1 MAQPQVL
8 TQSHVSARKKLHDKK
23 SHFENLVALVEDYG
37 IFTMDCEGNILDW
50 NLGAERMKGYSPDEI
65 IGRNFSTFFTDED
78 KATGHPARE
87 LEIAAEQGRFAEEG
101 WRICKDGSQ
110 IWASVNITAIRGDDG
125 GVIGFLK
132 ITRDLTELMRATES
146 LRQSE
151 ERFRLLLENIHDYAI
166 FMLDPEGHIIS
177 WNSGARRIK
186 GYEPEE
192 IIGRHFSTFY
202 PPEALALGTP
212 QTLLRQALRNGS
224 AEHEGWRMRKDGSL
238 FWGHVVLTALYDS
251 KRELRGFTK
260 ITRDLTDRREFQ
272 ELQESGRLKDVFL
285 ATLAHEL
292 RNPLAPMLPALEL
305 ISKAAGDS
313 EIIKRLSGMMSR
325 QVDQLSFLI
334 DELLDMSRLTSGK
347 ITLKKSRG
355 CLADVVATAVDS
367 VQPAAD
373 KRGHDFKVILPEGNV
388 EIEADTHRVSQII
401 TNLLSNAIRYT
412 PPGGV
417 IRLEVSIEAFP
428 MLRLSVRDNGKG
440 IPRSLHQQIFDLFNQ
455 GVNGSDEG
463 LGIGLTVVKYLV
475 EMHGGNITVNSE
487 EDGKGSEFIVSLP
500 ILVAEANEETREI
513 GRQDSGARRC
523 RKVLVA
529 DDGRN
534 AADILALFFQMEGME
549 TAVAYDGDEAVEIA
563 KSFQPDLILMDLGM
577 PVMSGYE
584 AARVMRNHL
593 KNVVLVALSGW
604 GADDDRRRS
613 SDAGFDL
620 HLLKPVAPAD
630 LRNLITQ
637 HFQSLS

>member
-1 MAQPQVL
+1 MAHTHVSTQP
-8 TQSHVSARKKLHDKK
+8 HGSARKNLDDKK
-23 SHFENLVALVEDYG
+23 SHFENLVSLVEDYA

-50 NLGAERMKGYSPDEI
+50 NLGAERINGFSADEI
-65 IGRNFSTFFTDED
+65 IGRHFSTFYTEED
-78 KATGHPARE
+78 KAREHPARE
-87 LEIAAEQGRFAEEG
+87 LEIAIRQGRFAEEG
-101 WRICKDGSQ
+101 WRVRKDGSL
-110 IWASVNITAIRGDDG
+110 IWASVTITAIRGDDG

-132 ITRDLTELMRATES
+132 VTRDLTEWRHATES

-151 ERFRLLLENIHDYAI
+151 ERFRLLLENVHDYAI
-166 FMLDPEGHIIS
+166 FMLDPEGHVVS

-192 IIGRHFSTFY
+192 IIGRNFSKLY
-202 PPEALALGTP
+202 PGEALALGTP
-212 QTLLRQALRNGS
+212 QALLRQALRNGS
-224 AEHEGWRMRKDGSL
+224 AEDEGWRVRKDGSL
-238 FWGHVVLTALYDS
+238 FWGHVLITPMYDS
-251 KRELRGFTK
+251 HRELRGFSK

-272 ELQESGRLKDVFL
+272 ELQESGRRKDVFL

-355 CLADVVATAVDS
+355 LLADVVATAVDS

-373 KRGHDFKVILPEGNV
+373 SLGHDFKVILPEKTI
-388 EIEADTHRVSQII
+388 EIEADTHRISQII

-412 PPGGV
+412 PSGGV
-417 IRLEVSIEAFP
+417 IRLEASIEAFP
-428 MLRLSVRDNGKG
+428 ILRISVRDNGKG
-440 IPRSLHQQIFDLFNQ
+440 IARSLHQQIFDLFNQ

-475 EMHGGNITVNSE
+475 EMHGGNITVESE
-487 EDGKGSEFIVSLP
+487 GYGKGSEFIVSLP
-500 ILVAEANEETREI
+500 ILVADEREESHKNELTER
-513 GRQDSGARRC
+513 GDRRC
-523 RKVLVA
+523 RKVLIA

-534 AADILALFFQMEGME
+534 AADILALFFQMEGLE
-549 TAVAYDGDEAVEIA
+549 AAVAYDGEEAVRIA
-563 KSFQPDLILMDLGM
+563 KLFQPDLILMDLGM

-584 AARVMRNHL
+584 AARLMRNQQNDVL
-593 KNVVLVALSGW
+593 LVALSGW
-604 GADDDRRRS
+604 GADEDRRRS

-630 LRNLITQ
+630 LRNLM
-637 HFQSLS
+637 